1 MILRPSQRSRNETQF
16 TERYTTHP
24 PPMPPPIPPPDFI
37 PIPPPPPFIPIPPFI
52 PLNDINTEQG
62 SRQHEQQKTWTHP
75 RTPNQ
80 EKLSQIS
87 QQDYSTHPPPMPPPI
102 PPDFMPPPP
111 PFIPIPPFIPLRNM
125 ITHTGT
131 HNSVSYAANIGK

>member
-1 MILRPSQRSRNETQF
+1 M
-16 TERYTTHP
+16 
-24 PPMPPPIPPPDFI
+24 
-37 PIPPPPPFIPIPPFI
+37 PPPPPFIPIPPFM

-75 RTPNQ
+75 RTDPSQ

-111 PFIPIPPFIPLRNM
+111 PFIPIPPFMPLRSINQNEQDAERKSETNRFE
-125 ITHTGT
+125 IHTHTGIRK
-131 HNSVSYAANIGK
+131 V